1 MKNNFEELIDFLDKY
16 NVKYTIHSDC
26 VEVKG
31 DLWLSRRNI
40 KSLPQFFGILRIS
53 GSLHLEYNNL
63 EYLPQSFSNLEI
75 GCNLHLD
82 RNKLISLSNSF
93 ANLKIGGCI
102 YLERNKLKSFP
113 DSFFSSG
120 LYKKV
125 KDIKN
130 LGELHSKFL
139 KQEGARNLTQS
150 QIWVSE

>member
-1 MKNNFEELIDFLDKY
+1 MNNNFKELTDFLDKY
-16 NVKYTIHSDC
+16 DVWYIIHSDC

-31 DLWLSRRNI
+31 DLWLSRNNI
-40 KSLPQFFGILRIS
+40 KSLPQSFGNLKIG

-63 EYLPQSFSNLEI
+63 KYLPQSFSNLEI

-82 RNKLISLSNSF
+82 RNKLIFLSDSF
-93 ANLKIGGCI
+93 GNLKVGCSL
-102 YLERNKLKSFP
+102 YLERNKLMSFP

-130 LGELHSKFL
+130 LDELHSKFL
-139 KQEGARNLTQS
+139 KQEEARNQTQS
-150 QIWVSE
+150 QIWVIG